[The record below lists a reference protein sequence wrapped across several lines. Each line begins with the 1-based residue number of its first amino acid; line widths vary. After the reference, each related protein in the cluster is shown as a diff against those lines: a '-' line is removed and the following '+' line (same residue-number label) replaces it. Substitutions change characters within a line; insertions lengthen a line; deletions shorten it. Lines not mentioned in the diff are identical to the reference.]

1 MTQPTFESIP
11 YTDLIQR
18 RFSCRK
24 YDRNPIGDEKQ
35 DKLTAFLAD
44 LPASPF
50 DKLRTKPF
58 GTRPRFGLVAAQ
70 ENDSQSLRGL
80 GTYGFIRNPA
90 GFVVGA
96 MTSAEY
102 DLEDYGYLL
111 EMILLYATAL
121 DLGTC
126 WLGGTFT
133 KSRFAEKVKPRA
145 DETMPAIA
153 AIGEFAEKDQKRMG
167 LISQIA
173 GSYKRLAWEQLFSN
187 VILKEPLFRN
197 EAGPYARPL
206 EMVRIAPSASNKQPW
221 RIVRNGDFWRLYL
234 RRTAGYHDDPL
245 KRFLDLADMQR
256 IDMGIA
262 MCHFELTAREIGLRG
277 SWVVE
282 DNLNTNPTPSTEYI
296 VSWQEL

>member
-1 MTQPTFESIP
+1 MNQATFESIP

-24 YDRNPIGDEKQ
+24 YDRNPVTDEKR
-35 DKLTAFLAD
+35 DKLTAFLD
-44 LPASPF
+44 DIPKS
-50 DKLRTKPF
+50 PF
-58 GTRPRFGLVAAQ
+58 GTHPRFGLVAAQ
-70 ENDSQSLRGL
+70 ESDSQALRGL

-96 MTSAEY
+96 MTPAEY
-102 DLEDYGYLL
+102 NLEDYGYLF

-121 DLGTC
+121 NLGTC

-133 KSRFAEKVKPRA
+133 KSRFAEKVQPNV

-153 AIGEFAEKDQKRMG
+153 AIGEFAEKEQKRAG
-167 LISQIA
+167 WVSQIA
-173 GSYKRLAWEQLFSN
+173 GSHKRLKWEQLFSN
-187 VILKEPLFRN
+187 VILGQPLYRS

-206 EMVRIAPSASNKQPW
+206 EMVQIAPSASNKQPW
-221 RIVRNGDFWRLYL
+221 RIVKSGDFWRFYL
-234 RRTAGYHDDPL
+234 RRTAGYSDDPL
-245 KRFLDLADMQR
+245 KRYLGLADMQR

-262 MCHFELTAREIGLRG
+262 MCHFELTTRELGLAG
-277 SWVVE
+277 KWVVE
-282 DNLNTNPTPSTEYI
+282 ESLDKFPMPNREYI